1 MRKLRLFLSLLFFI
15 NPLCSSSGFN
25 YLYNQ
30 DSGYF
35 DFVHSSGTLPA
46 GSTHYIQNVSGDSTE
61 VFNVSS
67 GTVKDLTA
75 STITV
80 GSPTT
85 YLKVNSGA
93 DTYWVGDGTGLLYGN
108 MDQAVGTFDVT
119 LTTVNDWEELD
130 AETTNIAAGPLNDV
144 SFPGD
149 HFLKINTVGAYKI
162 DYSLIPMIDSVSGGD
177 QHVEFQIFKNGSV
190 TGKGE
195 THVTF
200 KNILREI
207 PVASNTILD
216 LAVNDEI
223 SIGARNVSS
232 SGKIITIDH
241 LEMSIFMVGG

>member
-1 MRKLRLFLSLLFFI
+1 
-15 NPLCSSSGFN
+15 
-25 YLYNQ
+25 
-30 DSGYF
+30 
-35 DFVHSSGTLPA
+35 
-46 GSTHYIQNVSGDSTE
+46 
-61 VFNVSS
+61 
-67 GTVKDLTA
+67 
-75 STITV
+75 
-80 GSPTT
+80 
-85 YLKVNSGA
+85 
-93 DTYWVGDGTGLLYGN
+93 
-108 MDQAVGTFDVT
+108 
-119 LTTVNDWEELD
+119 
-130 AETTNIAAGPLNDV
+130 
-144 SFPGD
+144 
-149 HFLKINTVGAYKI
+149 
-162 DYSLIPMIDSVSGGD
+162 MIDSVSGGD